1 MRLDNEKDTFH
12 QLIVNTARYFHI
24 LDEYVEKDYWL
35 VLLLKEI
42 MSKDLGYV
50 FKGGTSLSKCY
61 HLVNRFSED
70 IDISY
75 SDPYSSLTINDIDR
89 RFKGITK
96 SIKEVGFEIE
106 NKEHLRRNRYFNQ
119 FKCPYKT
126 LVAGNRIENKIII
139 ELAAQTPSFPA
150 CKKEIQSFIAE
161 YLKTINR
168 DDLIKIYEL
177 ESFEINVQSLS
188 RTVVDKTFA
197 LCDYYLSNKCNK
209 HSRHIYDLYKILSC
223 VELDDD
229 LAMLYL
235 EVRKYRQKLSI
246 CESAKDGVFL
256 HEIIEKII
264 KEETYKNDYEKLT
277 MPLLYESVSYVNC
290 EKTLSKLQLFLKNHN
305 L

>member
-1 MRLDNEKDTFH
+1 MRLDDNKEEFYKYLIQASLFFGYH
-12 QLIVNTARYFHI
+12 QEFI
-24 LDEYVEKDYWL
+24 EKDYWL
-35 VLLLKEI
+35 VLILKNV
-42 MSKDLGYV
+42 MSKNYGYV

-61 HLVNRFSED
+61 HLINRFSED

-75 SDPYSSLTINDIDR
+75 SDPYVSLTVNDIDR

-96 SIKEVGFEIE
+96 SIKEVGLQIE
-106 NKEHLRRNRYFNQ
+106 NKEQLRRNRYFNQ
-119 FKCPYKT
+119 FRCPYNS
-126 LVAGNRIENKIII
+126 VFQENNVEKRIII
-139 ELAAQTPSFPA
+139 ELAAQTPSFPSNV
-150 CKKEIQSFIAE
+150 KKIQSFIGE
-161 YLKTINR
+161 FLHKIGR
-168 DDLIKIYEL
+168 DDLVAKYEL

-229 LAMLYL
+229 LTKLYL

-264 KEETYKNDYEKLT
+264 KEKTYKNDYEKLT

-290 EKTLSKLQLFLKNHN
+290 EKTLSKLRLFLKNHN